1 MDNSKLITELN
12 NALSLELRAVLLYSH
27 YAAYVQGIHRIHLST
42 HFNAEATESVGH
54 ANTVRSAI
62 VKLGGIAVTERN
74 SLEIK
79 HSTNYVKMLEEAYET
94 EKKASQVYGE
104 ILKTLEDFDDDE
116 LFDAI
121 ENIYFAELR
130 SVEEVRMLLSS

>member
-94 EKKASQVYGE
+94 EKKASQVYAE

>member
-54 ANTVRSAI
+54 ASTVRSAI

-94 EKKASQVYGE
+94 EKKASQVYAE